1 MTREPSATTTDA
13 TAEPVAI
20 ARPVV
25 AFVCTHNACRSQMAQ
40 ALAERMMPGEA
51 TFLSAGTDPASH
63 VDAGA
68 LEELSR
74 RGIPPEIIVTL
85 RPKYLSELPTRVD
98 WLVTM
103 GCGVACP
110 MLPCAHRE
118 DWGLKDPTGGP
129 KEHYAACAED
139 ILLRLADLR
148 VRMGIE
154 KTGHMHKGDAD
165 ERD

>member
-1 MTREPSATTTDA
+1 MDL
-13 TAEPVAI
+13 
-20 ARPVV
+20 PVV

-51 TFLSAGTDPASH
+51 TFLSAGTDPAPR

-74 RGIPPEIIVTL
+74 RGVPEETVTAL
-85 RPKYLSELPTRVD
+85 RPKRLSELPTHVD

-110 MLPCAHRE
+110 ALPCTHRE
-118 DWGLKDPTGGP
+118 DWGLKDPMGGP
-129 KEHYAACAED
+129 KQHYEACADD
-139 ILLRLADLR
+139 ILLHLADLR
-148 VRMGIE
+148 VRMGAK
-154 KTGHMHKGDAD
+154 KTGHVRRGDAD

>member
-1 MTREPSATTTDA
+1 
-13 TAEPVAI
+13 
-20 ARPVV
+20 
-25 AFVCTHNACRSQMAQ
+25 MAQ

-51 TFLSAGTDPASH
+51 TFLSAGTDPAPC
-63 VDAGA
+63 VDVGA

-74 RGIPPEIIVTL
+74 RGVPAEAIAAL
-85 RPKYLSELPTRVD
+85 RPKHLSELPPRVD

-103 GCGVACP
+103 GCGVVCPALACT
-110 MLPCAHRE
+110 HRE

>member
-1 MTREPSATTTDA
+1 
-13 TAEPVAI
+13 
-20 ARPVV
+20 
-25 AFVCTHNACRSQMAQ
+25 MAQ

-51 TFLSAGTDPASH
+51 TFLSAGTDPAPH

-85 RPKYLSELPTRVD
+85 RPKRLSELPTRVD

-103 GCGVACP
+103 DCGVACP
-110 MLPCAHRE
+110 ALACTHRE
-118 DWGLKDPTGGP
+118 DWGLKDHTGGP

-154 KTGHMHKGDAD
+154 KTRHMHKGDAD

>member
-1 MTREPSATTTDA
+1 MDL
-13 TAEPVAI
+13 
-20 ARPVV
+20 PVV
-25 AFVCTHNACRSQMAQ
+25 AFVCMHNACRRQMAQ

-51 TFLSAGTDPASH
+51 TFLSAGTDPAPR

-74 RGIPPEIIVTL
+74 RGVPEETVTAL
-85 RPKYLSELPTRVD
+85 RPKYVSELPARVD

-110 MLPCAHRE
+110 ALACTHRE

-129 KEHYAACAED
+129 KEYYAACAED
-139 ILLRLADLR
+139 ILLHLADLR
-148 VRMGIE
+148 VRMGID
-154 KTGHMHKGDAD
+154 KTGHMHKGDTD

>member
-1 MTREPSATTTDA
+1 MARETSSNKSG
-13 TAEPVAI
+13 TAVVA
-20 ARPVV
+20 AGAPRPVV

-40 ALAERMMPGEA
+40 ALAEHMMSGEA

-74 RGIPPEIIVTL
+74 RGIPAEAIAAL
-85 RPKYLSELPTRVD
+85 RPKHLSELPKHVD

-110 MLPCAHRE
+110 ALPCAHRE
-118 DWGLKDPTGGP
+118 DWGLKDPMGGL
-129 KEHYAACAED
+129 KEQYAACAED
-139 ILLRLADLR
+139 ILRHLADLR
-148 VRMGIE
+148 VRMG
-154 KTGHMHKGDAD
+154 G
-165 ERD
+165 

>member
-110 MLPCAHRE
+110 MLPCTHRE
-118 DWGLKDPTGGP
+118 DWGLEDPMGGP
-129 KEHYAACAED
+129 REGYEACAKD
-139 ILLRLADLR
+139 ILGHLADLR
-148 VRMGIE
+148 VRMDAI
-154 KTGHMHKGDAD
+154 TPGHVGKGDAD
-165 ERD
+165 ERV

>member
-1 MTREPSATTTDA
+1 MD
-13 TAEPVAI
+13 
-20 ARPVV
+20 RPVV

-51 TFLSAGTDPASH
+51 TFLSAGTDPAPH

-74 RGIPPEIIVTL
+74 RGVPAEAIAAL
-85 RPKYLSELPTRVD
+85 RPKHLSELPPRVD

-110 MLPCAHRE
+110 ALPCAHRE
-118 DWGLKDPTGGP
+118 DWGLKDPMGGP
-129 KEHYAACAED
+129 REGYEACAKD
-139 ILLRLADLR
+139 ILGHLAGLR
-148 VRMGIE
+148 VRMDAM
-154 KTGHMHKGDAD
+154 TPGHGGKGDAD
-165 ERD
+165 ERA

>member
-1 MTREPSATTTDA
+1 MARETSSNKSG
-13 TAEPVAI
+13 TAVVA
-20 ARPVV
+20 AGAPRPVV
-25 AFVCTHNACRSQMAQ
+25 VFVCTHNACRSQMAQ

-51 TFLSAGTDPASH
+51 TFLSAGTDPAPR

-74 RGIPPEIIVTL
+74 RGVPEETVTAL
-85 RPKYLSELPTRVD
+85 RPKYVSELPARVD

-103 GCGVACP
+103 GCGVAYPALACT
-110 MLPCAHRE
+110 HRE

-129 KEHYAACAED
+129 KEYYAACAED
-139 ILLRLADLR
+139 ILLHLADLR
-148 VRMGIE
+148 VRMGID
-154 KTGHMHKGDAD
+154 KTGHMHKGDTD

>member
-1 MTREPSATTTDA
+1 
-13 TAEPVAI
+13 
-20 ARPVV
+20 
-25 AFVCTHNACRSQMAQ
+25 MAQ

-118 DWGLKDPTGGP
+118 DWGLEDPMGGP
-129 KEHYAACAED
+129 REGYEACAKD
-139 ILLRLADLR
+139 ILGHLADLR
-148 VRMGIE
+148 VRMDAI
-154 KTGHMHKGDAD
+154 TPGHVGKGDAD
-165 ERD
+165 ERV

>member
-1 MTREPSATTTDA
+1 MDL
-13 TAEPVAI
+13 
-20 ARPVV
+20 PVV

-40 ALAERMMPGEA
+40 TLAERMMPGEA
-51 TFLSAGTDPASH
+51 TFLSAGTDPAPR

-74 RGIPPEIIVTL
+74 RGVPEETVTAL
-85 RPKYLSELPTRVD
+85 RPKRLSELPTHVD

-110 MLPCAHRE
+110 ALPCTHRE

-129 KEHYAACAED
+129 KEYYAACAED
-139 ILLRLADLR
+139 ILLHLADLR
-148 VRMGIE
+148 VRMGIDN
-154 KTGHMHKGDAD
+154 TGHMHKGDAD

>member
-51 TFLSAGTDPASH
+51 TFLSAGTDPAPR

-74 RGIPPEIIVTL
+74 RGVLEEAIAAL
-85 RPKYLSELPTRVD
+85 RPKCLCELPTHVD

-110 MLPCAHRE
+110 ALPCTHRE
-118 DWGLKDPTGGP
+118 DWGLEDPMGGP
-129 KEHYAACAED
+129 REGYEACAKD
-139 ILLRLADLR
+139 ILGHLADLR
-148 VRMGIE
+148 VRMDAI
-154 KTGHMHKGDAD
+154 TPGHVGKGDAD
-165 ERD
+165 ERV

>member
-129 KEHYAACAED
+129 NEQYTACAED
-139 ILLRLADLR
+139 ILLHLADLR
-148 VRMGIE
+148 VRMRAE
-154 KTGHMHKGDAD
+154 KTGHAHKGDAD